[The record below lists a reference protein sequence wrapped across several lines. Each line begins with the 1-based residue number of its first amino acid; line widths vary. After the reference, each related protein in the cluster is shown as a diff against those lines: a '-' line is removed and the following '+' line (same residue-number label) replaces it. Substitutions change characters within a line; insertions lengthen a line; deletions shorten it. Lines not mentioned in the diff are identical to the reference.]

1 MNPKIY
7 IATLIS
13 TFLTLAVFKL
23 FYMYNCFML
32 LLPLV
37 ALVII
42 ASSFIELKLKYRSC
56 SYRCYFN
63 EESRL
68 FKLLSSP
75 YLIILFLLIYSVG
88 LTLTIF
94 TEVIFFTN
102 VMWIYLALHVGMMDM
117 IYEKIKVMLA
127 STVKPEMHKLL
138 ARELSIKVGSLVL
151 FIVMGLLFY
160 YSDTPSYIVATLEQS
175 VQNATNS
182 VGSDCLVIDY
192 LARVKVELNT
202 AIYWAV
208 LNTTQHID
216 THNTKVYIWLIFLMA
231 NALSA
236 VGINRLIAQNIYLIE
251 KIIGNQDGR

>member
-23 FYMYNCFML
+23 FYVYDCYIL

-37 ALVII
+37 ALGVI
-42 ASSFIELKLKYRSC
+42 ASSFIELKLKHRSC
-56 SYRCYFN
+56 SYGCYFN
-63 EESRL
+63 KESWL

-94 TEVIFFTN
+94 MEVIFFTN
-102 VMWIYLALHVGMMDM
+102 IMWIYLALHVGMMVFAYD
-117 IYEKIKVMLA
+117 KIKVTLA

-138 ARELSIKVGSLVL
+138 AREFSVKAGSLVL

-192 LARVKVELNT
+192 LARVKVELNA
-202 AIYWAV
+202 AIHWAV

-216 THNTKVYIWLIFLMA
+216 ANDAKIYIWLLFLIT

-236 VGINRLIAQNIYLIE
+236 VGVNRLIAQNIYLIE
-251 KIIGNQDGR
+251 KIIGNQDER